1 MKLINF
7 FFLFFLILSNNSYS
21 KEILIKFKVHDAI
34 ITNLDIENEKKY
46 LILLN
51 ANLKK
56 LSPNDLESLAS
67 NSLIREIIKT
77 TRVKEVFDIS
87 KEYNFV
93 NSVEKNFYQKLGMQ
107 SLSEFKSLIKSKELN
122 YKLIRNKL
130 KTETLWNKLI
140 YDKYKNSIKVD
151 ENILK
156 KKILE
161 TKANSKKKYEYN
173 LYEILIELNENE
185 TLSKKLEKIKRS
197 VEKNGFEN
205 TANLYSIS
213 ESSNFGGE
221 LGWIKETQLSNKIIK
236 KLKKIDKNEISDPI
250 NIPGGF
256 LLLKYTEKKEIISKI
271 DINKEVEALK
281 TYETNRQLNQFSII
295 YYKRLKQNININEVE

>member
-1 MKLINF
+1 
-7 FFLFFLILSNNSYS
+7 
-21 KEILIKFKVHDAI
+21 
-34 ITNLDIENEKKY
+34 ENEKKY

>member
-173 LYEILIELNENE
+173 LYEILIEL
-185 TLSKKLEKIKRS
+185 
-197 VEKNGFEN
+197 
-205 TANLYSIS
+205 
-213 ESSNFGGE
+213 
-221 LGWIKETQLSNKIIK
+221 
-236 KLKKIDKNEISDPI
+236 
-250 NIPGGF
+250 
-256 LLLKYTEKKEIISKI
+256 
-271 DINKEVEALK
+271 
-281 TYETNRQLNQFSII
+281 
-295 YYKRLKQNININEVE
+295 